1 MTHTARAPGPA
12 VTSDRSHWWV
22 TAAGAL
28 TGLVLNLDQATV
40 LLAAP
45 SIAEELGADLSAT
58 QWMFSGFLLPLAA
71 LVMLGG
77 GLTDRFGASFMLRCG
92 LALFAAG
99 TVGSAF
105 AGSMGVLISLRALS
119 GVGAALAFPASVAL
133 LRVHLP
139 AGRPLNVALGLW
151 FTGALGG
158 SAIGPLIG
166 GLLLRAWPWWSIFWL
181 SFGFALA
188 ALAPVLIGV
197 QKDPTPPGA
206 TDLRVLPSLAGAV
219 GLALL
224 IWGLIS
230 AGEEGWGSGSVLWR
244 VLGGLGVLALMTA
257 ALRRG
262 SGTRPEG
269 GIDQRRLAGGL
280 AIMLL
285 AIVSVVGTM
294 FFVITYLQSV
304 MGFSPLVAGAAFM
317 PFGVVAALIS
327 PFAMRLLERFGF
339 GRMLG
344 SAVLLEVA
352 GLVLISRMTPTS
364 PYPVVGI
371 ALALVGAA
379 MSVFP
384 AVSLHLALSAAPS
397 SRSGIVSGAHTVAIQ
412 LGQLLSIAIIGSLVA
427 SRVGGIYRSLLTD
440 AGLDPEVPE
449 QITTD
454 LALGR
459 SAAPPGVSEADGLL
473 YEIAGEK
480 AFTTAVGQ
488 AALIVLG
495 AIAVL
500 GAAALAVLGPKR
512 EPRRPVS
519 EAEAS
524 TTRAAGSTT
533 RAAGSTPRADP

>member
-1 MTHTARAPGPA
+1 MTGRARATRRQ
-12 VTSDRSHWWV
+12 VTAPRSHWWV

-28 TGLVLNLDQATV
+28 TSLVLNLDQATV
-40 LLAAP
+40 LLGAP
-45 SIAEELGADLSAT
+45 TIAEALGADLSAT

-77 GLTDRFGASFMLRCG
+77 GLTDRFGASLVLRCG
-92 LALFAAG
+92 LALFIAG

-105 AGSMGVLISLRALS
+105 AGGMGLLIGLRAVS

-181 SFGFALA
+181 SCGFALA
-188 ALAPVLIGV
+188 ALVPVLIGV
-197 QKDPTPPGA
+197 REDPAPPA
-206 TDLRVLPSLAGAV
+206 TTDLRVLPSLAGSV

-230 AGEEGWGSGSVLWR
+230 AGQEGWGSGSVLWR
-244 VLGGLGVLALMTA
+244 VLGGLGVLALMA
-257 ALRRG
+257 VALRRG
-262 SGTRPEG
+262 AGSRPDS
-269 GIDQRRLAGGL
+269 GIDRRRLAAGL
-280 AIMLL
+280 IIMLL

-304 MGFSPLVAGAAFM
+304 LGFSPLVAGAAFM

-339 GRMLG
+339 ARMLG
-344 SAVLLEVA
+344 AAVLAEVA

-364 PYPVVGI
+364 PYPAVGI

-397 SRSGIVSGAHTVAIQ
+397 SRGGIVSGAHTVAIQ

-427 SRVGGIYRSLLTD
+427 SRVGGIYRSLLGD
-440 AGLDPEVPE
+440 AGLDPDVPTE
-449 QITTD
+449 ITTD

-459 SAAPPGVSEADGLL
+459 SAAPPGVSEADGLI

-488 AALIVLG
+488 AALIVLA
-495 AIAVL
+495 AIAVV
-500 GAAALAVLGPKR
+500 AVAALAVLR
-512 EPRRPVS
+512 PRRAPSPAVS
-519 EAEAS
+519 ETEP
-524 TTRAAGSTT
+524 
-533 RAAGSTPRADP
+533 STP

>member
-1 MTHTARAPGPA
+1 MTAE
-12 VTSDRSHWWV
+12 RSHWWV
-22 TAAGAL
+22 TASGTL
-28 TGLVLNLDQATV
+28 TALVLNLDQSTV

-45 SIAEELGADLSAT
+45 SIAEALGADLSAT

-71 LVMLGG
+71 LVILSG
-77 GLTDRFGASFMLRCG
+77 GLADRFGASVMLRSG
-92 LALFAAG
+92 LALFLAG
-99 TVGSAF
+99 TVGSVF
-105 AGSMGVLISLRALS
+105 APGMGVLVGLRAVS

-139 AGRPLNVALGLW
+139 AGRPLTFALGLW

-181 SFGFALA
+181 SCGFALA
-188 ALAPVLIGV
+188 ALVPVLFGV
-197 QKDPTPPGA
+197 PEEAGSRSTTQ
-206 TDLRVLPSLAGAV
+206 LRVLPSLAGSA

-224 IWGLIS
+224 VWGLIS
-230 AGEEGWGSGSVLWR
+230 AGPQGWGSSAALWR
-244 VLGGLGVLALMTA
+244 MAAGVAVLALA
-257 ALRRG
+257 ATVLRPG
-262 SGTRPEG
+262 SGARGDSEF
-269 GIDQRRLAGGL
+269 DRRRLAAGL

-294 FFVITYLQSV
+294 FFVITYLQAIL
-304 MGFSPLVAGAAFM
+304 GFSPLVAGAAFM

-339 GRMLG
+339 ARMLG

-352 GLVLISRMTPTS
+352 GLVILSRMTPS
-364 PYPVVGI
+364 SSYVLIGVS
-371 ALALVGAA
+371 LALVGGA

-397 SRSGIVSGAHTVAIQ
+397 SRSGLVSGAHTVAIQ

-440 AGLDPEVPE
+440 AGLDPSVPAE
-449 QITTD
+449 ITSD

-459 SAAPPGVSEADGLL
+459 SAAPPGVSDSDGLL

-488 AALIVLG
+488 AALIVL
-495 AIAVL
+495 AAVAVVGL
-500 GAAALAVLGPKR
+500 AALVVLRPKR
-512 EPRRPVS
+512 EASPPVS
-519 EAEAS
+519 V
-524 TTRAAGSTT
+524 AGQAVPGVD
-533 RAAGSTPRADP
+533 R

>member
-1 MTHTARAPGPA
+1 MNGPARASRRQVRA
-12 VTSDRSHWWV
+12 QRSHWWV

-28 TGLVLNLDQATV
+28 TSLVLNLDQATV

-45 SIAEELGADLSAT
+45 SIAEALGADLSAT

-77 GLTDRFGASFMLRCG
+77 GLTDRFGASFMLRNG
-92 LALFAAG
+92 LALFLAG
-99 TVGSAF
+99 SVGSAF
-105 AGSMGVLISLRALS
+105 APSMGVLVGLRALS

-133 LRVHLP
+133 LRLHLP

-181 SFGFALA
+181 SCGFALA
-188 ALAPVLIGV
+188 AVVPVLIGV
-197 QKDPTPPGA
+197 RKDPAPPA
-206 TDLRVLPSLAGAV
+206 TTDLRVLGSLAGSA

-230 AGEEGWGSGSVLWR
+230 AGGEGWGSGRVLWR
-244 VLGGLGVLALMTA
+244 VLGGLAVLALMA
-257 ALRRG
+257 VALRRG
-262 SGTRPEG
+262 AGSRPDS
-269 GIDQRRLAGGL
+269 GIDRRRLAAGL
-280 AIMLL
+280 VIMLL

-304 MGFSPLVAGAAFM
+304 LDFSPLVAGAAFM

-352 GLVLISRMTPTS
+352 GLVLISRMGPAS
-364 PYPVVGI
+364 PYPLVGI

-427 SRVGGIYRSLLTD
+427 SRVGGIYRSLLQDTD
-440 AGLDPEVPE
+440 LDTEVPAE
-449 QITTD
+449 VISD

-459 SAAPPGVSEADGLL
+459 SAAPPGVSQSDGLL

-488 AALIVLG
+488 AALIVL
-495 AIAVL
+495 AAV
-500 GAAALAVLGPKR
+500 AVVAVVALAVLR
-512 EPRRPVS
+512 PRRGSSPPLS
-519 EAEAS
+519 ETAPP
-524 TTRAAGSTT
+524 TAG
-533 RAAGSTPRADP
+533 ADV

>member
-1 MTHTARAPGPA
+1 MTDRARASRQQ
-12 VTSDRSHWWV
+12 VTAQRSHWWV

-28 TGLVLNLDQATV
+28 TSLVLNLDQATV

-45 SIAEELGADLSAT
+45 TIAEALGADLSAT

-77 GLTDRFGASFMLRCG
+77 GLTDRFGASFILRCG
-92 LALFAAG
+92 LALFIAG

-105 AGSMGVLISLRALS
+105 ADGMGLLIGLRAVS
-119 GVGAALAFPASVAL
+119 GMGAALAFPASVAL

-181 SFGFALA
+181 SCGFALA
-188 ALAPVLIGV
+188 ALVPVLIGV
-197 QKDPTPPGA
+197 RDDPAPTTA
-206 TDLRVLPSLAGAV
+206 TDLRVLPSLAGSV

-230 AGEEGWGSGSVLWR
+230 AGGEGWGSGSVLWR
-244 VLGGLGVLALMTA
+244 MLGGLGVLALMTA

-262 SGTRPEG
+262 ATSRPDS
-269 GIDQRRLAGGL
+269 GIDRRRLAGGL
-280 AIMLL
+280 VIMLL

-304 MGFSPLVAGAAFM
+304 LGFSPLVAGAAFM

-344 SAVLLEVA
+344 SAVLAEVA

-364 PYPVVGI
+364 PYPLVGI

-397 SRSGIVSGAHTVAIQ
+397 SRGGIVSGAHTVAIQ

-427 SRVGGIYRSLLTD
+427 SRVGGIHRSLLGD
-440 AGLDPEVPE
+440 AGLDPDVPTE
-449 QITTD
+449 ITTD

-488 AALIVLG
+488 AALIVLV
-495 AIAVL
+495 AIAV
-500 GAAALAVLGPKR
+500 AAVAALAVLRPKR
-512 EPRRPVS
+512 EPSPAVS
-519 EAEAS
+519 GTEPS
-524 TTRAAGSTT
+524 TAGAPGVD
-533 RAAGSTPRADP
+533 R